1 MNEFELD
8 YLYEIDIEPVIQYLP
23 RVMNTFIVNLV
34 EFTQLQ
40 FENTIKNASHL
51 EYLSLNFW
59 NIDIIQEFDF
69 QISQPYKI
77 KKLDI
82 NCVSKASDDEE
93 TFEAIVLGISKCSL
107 KKSLQSISIDPLWIS
122 AKKARKFLS
131 KYGLSRIKIL
141 QYIHYLLLLELPI

>member
-8 YLYEIDIEPVIQYLP
+8 YLYKIDIEPVIQYLP
-23 RVMNTFIVNLV
+23 RVMNTFIVHFV

-59 NIDIIQEFDF
+59 YIHIIQEFDF
-69 QISQPYKI
+69 QIAQPYKI

-82 NCVSKASDDEE
+82 ICVSKASDGDEI
-93 TFEAIVLGISKCSL
+93 FEFIVLGISKCSL
-107 KKSLQSISIDPLWIS
+107 KKSLQSISIDPLCIS
-122 AKKARKFLS
+122 AKKARKMLF
-131 KYGLSRIKIL
+131 KYGLSHIKIL
-141 QYIHYLLLLELPI
+141 